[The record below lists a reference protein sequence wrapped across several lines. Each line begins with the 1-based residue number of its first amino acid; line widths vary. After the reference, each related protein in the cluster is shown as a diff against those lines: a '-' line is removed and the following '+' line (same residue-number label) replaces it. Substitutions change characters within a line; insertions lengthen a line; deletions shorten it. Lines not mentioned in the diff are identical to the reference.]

1 MRSALLLALP
11 LLAPSSAGQ
20 SSTGQATAPAT
31 APAASPE
38 ARALWERL
46 CAASGV
52 AGREPLTAFHLQADV
67 RNKSGVQSNDAHI
80 DYRYLAP
87 DCIRFALPSKNET
100 GRFGPAQEQ
109 YWVKEGK
116 QVTVLSGREWKESR
130 QSVDDM
136 LALARNYAA
145 LANPARLTLLA
156 LELVPV
162 PGDLWTGLAREAGK
176 LTWLALESPDFAL
189 VRGEPGAAR
198 PEVYRVELGLRDD
211 LPVIAIVRAKDKP
224 GVDPLLVEFS
234 RYEERDGYRI
244 PMALLVHV
252 LDRKETPVRFAATA
266 SQEVYVTAA
275 ALRPSFTVEDFKPE
289 KR

>member
-20 SSTGQATAPAT
+20 SSAGQST

-38 ARALWERL
+38 ARERWERL

-52 AGREPLTAFHLQADV
+52 AGREPLTAFHLKADV
-67 RNKSGVQSNDAHI
+67 RNRTGVQSNDAHI

-100 GRFGPAQEQ
+100 GRYGPAPEQ
-109 YWVKEGK
+109 YWLKDAK
-116 QVTVLSGREWKESR
+116 QVVVLAGREFAEDR
-130 QSVDDM
+130 RAVDDM